1 MIEAGRRYR
10 IATFADAGRA
20 WSTKEHLG
28 CAEIMQSMDYDSDMG
43 YGEGKLLEQL
53 AEYTDDDID
62 TLVTD
67 VDEQQRLIALRNS
80 IMEG

>member
-1 MIEAGRRYR
+1 
-10 IATFADAGRA
+10 
-20 WSTKEHLG
+20 
-28 CAEIMQSMDYDSDMG
+28 MQSMDYDSDMG